1 MTESQRHWTAA
12 TELCSPARACLIGIL
27 LWGISPASAQTVD
40 EPPAALEPAPLIA
53 PGKYLWTPELATSGP
68 LLIIVSLP
76 QQTLHVYRNGI
87 RIGISS
93 VSTGKKG
100 HETPTGIYNIL
111 QKRREH
117 YSNLYDDA
125 PMPYMQRL
133 TWDGVA
139 LHEGH
144 VTGMPASHGCIRLP
158 QKFAADLFALTTTGM
173 LVIIADGATPH
184 PALANPGLFAP
195 VSAQSGEPRPPP
207 TVPRARYDWNPQLA
221 PEGPLS
227 VIISSADSRLVVI
240 RGDTEIGRADIQ
252 LPAGARFGMHAWLM
266 LAEPGEGNSPLL
278 PDRQAHR
285 WLSIPLP
292 EHDPPGHAEFDLDIV
307 RGMNLP
313 IEMAAAIHDLLL
325 PGSTVILTDEAIEPG
340 TGLVG
345 VLAEDE
351 ADRPKPSPESVQ
363 SDNLP

>member
-1 MTESQRHWTAA
+1 
-12 TELCSPARACLIGIL
+12 
-27 LWGISPASAQTVD
+27 VV
-40 EPPAALEPAPLIA
+40 A
-53 PGKYLWTPELATSGP
+53 PGKYLWTPELSTSGP
-68 LLIIVSLP
+68 LLIVVSLP

-100 HETPTGIYNIL
+100 FETPAGIYTIL

-158 QKFAADLFALTTTGM
+158 QQFASDLFELTSKGM
-173 LVIIADGATPH
+173 LVIIADGATPY

-195 VSAQSGEPRPPP
+195 VSALSGA
-207 TVPRARYDWNPQLA
+207 PRAAPPSATEPWYWTPERVPQ
-221 PEGPLS
+221 GPLN
-227 VIISSADSRLVVI
+227 VIISSADSRLIVI
-240 RGDTEIGRADIQ
+240 RGDTEIGRAHID
-252 LPAGARFGMHAWLM
+252 LPAGVRFGLHAWLM
-266 LAEPGEGNSPLL
+266 LAEPGEGSSPLL
-278 PDRQAHR
+278 PDRPAHR
-285 WLSIPLP
+285 WLSVPLP
-292 EHDPPGHAEFDLDIV
+292 EHDPPAHAEFNLETI

-313 IEMAAAIHDLLL
+313 VELIAGIHDLLI
-325 PGSTVILTDEAIEPG
+325 PGSTVILTDEPIDPG
-340 TGLVG
+340 SALVG
-345 VLAEDE
+345 VLSEDE
-351 ADRPKPSPESVQ
+351 ADRPEPSPRAAE
-363 SDNLP
+363 SDNLPR